1 MYCDILQLING
12 IGDDAIKREFKLNH
26 IIEDSMKCLLLR
38 HFFIYGE
45 FVSVCVAGGEGILY
59 MMVPDYRLLV
69 IDDDYS

>member
-1 MYCDILQLING
+1 MING

-26 IIEDSMKCLLLR
+26 IIEDSRKCLLLK

-45 FVSVCVAGGEGILY
+45 FVSVCVWLAVRVYFY